1 MHPTAVKIG
10 EIALLAKSHFGLP
23 GSSGEILPYGKVLDG
38 PWPMDRRG
46 RFGFDVEVLSGNLA
60 GQTVMIA
67 SSSIINHPKRTRQL
81 HTQITK
87 ARRDSDRQ
95 LRAQRLA
102 EALARLGVK
111 AQGWATA
118 RRAGIYFSNDD
129 VDRVV
134 ALLDQLTDA
143 GD

>member
-23 GSSGEILPYGKVLDG
+23 GSAGEILPYGKVIDG
-38 PWPMDRRG
+38 PWPMDKRG

-67 SSSIINHPKRTRQL
+67 SSSIIRHPKRTRQL

-87 ARRDSDRQ
+87 ARRDSERQ
-95 LRAQRLA
+95 LRAQRLS
-102 EALARLGVK
+102 EAFSRLGVK
-111 AQGWATA
+111 AQGWGNA
-118 RRAGIYFSNDD
+118 RRSGVWFANDD

-134 ALLDQLTDA
+134 ALLDQLADA